1 MIATMH
7 VSATTVNAR
16 FLLLIKVISA
26 GASVVMKAIHISP
39 VAAQLS
45 MVISSII
52 PYLLKLLLDLFLT
65 KKNVVL

>member
-45 MVISSII
+45 MSII
-52 PYLLKLLLDLFLT
+52 QDHLRRIVLDG
-65 KKNVVL
+65 VGI